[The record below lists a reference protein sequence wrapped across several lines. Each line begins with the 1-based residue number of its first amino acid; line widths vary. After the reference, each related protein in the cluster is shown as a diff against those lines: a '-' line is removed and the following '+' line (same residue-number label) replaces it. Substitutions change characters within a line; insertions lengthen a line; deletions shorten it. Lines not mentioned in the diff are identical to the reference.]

1 MPGLLLMAPD
11 IFTTKRN
18 HVWDDLKCIPGEDF
32 LNFSLIRLGL
42 MKCLEKNFTYYY
54 CVVCMMCLYVH
65 M

>member
-1 MPGLLLMAPD
+1 MPGLLLIALD

-42 MKCLEKNFTYYY
+42 MKCL
-54 CVVCMMCLYVH
+54 
-65 M
+65 